1 VSYAERTKRP
11 PRTLTDREVKKI
23 LDVTGKAKDGFRDH
37 MIISLA
43 LGCGL
48 RESEIV
54 ALNIDDV
61 SKPDGKTPKRIIKLR
76 VFKRSAADASPGD
89 HYVHVPDATYYK
101 MEKYLK
107 AIDAA
112 KFFRETPIF
121 TSRQNMSL
129 STRQVR
135 RSFRVWQER
144 AGFDRPYNFHCLR
157 HTAVTN
163 VRKISSIKHAQRFAR
178 HANIATTARYDHVSD
193 EELAAAV
200 KGLVA

>member
-1 VSYAERTKRP
+1 MSYAERTKRP
-11 PRTLTDREVKKI
+11 PRTLTEREVKKI

-54 ALNIDDV
+54 ALTIDDV
-61 SKPDGKTPKRIIKLR
+61 AKADRLTPKRIIKLR
-76 VFKRSAADASPGD
+76 VFKRAGHDTTPAD

-101 MEKYLK
+101 LEKYLK
-107 AIDAA
+107 AIKASEFYPD
-112 KFFRETPIF
+112 TPIF
-121 TSRQNMSL
+121 TSRQSMSL

-135 RSFRVWQER
+135 WMFRTWQER

-193 EELAAAV
+193 DELAAAV
-200 KGLVA
+200 KGLTA